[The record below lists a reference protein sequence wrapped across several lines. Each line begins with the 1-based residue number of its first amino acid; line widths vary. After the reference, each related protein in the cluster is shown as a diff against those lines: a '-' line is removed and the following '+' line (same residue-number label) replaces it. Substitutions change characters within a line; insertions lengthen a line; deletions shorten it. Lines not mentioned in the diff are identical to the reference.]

1 MTTLRA
7 LPLRELVR
15 LHRAIRR
22 RYFAV
27 PWPERAPSV
36 TLEHNPAQI
45 DAVLRGRHHF
55 EPGETFSYHYEGE
68 LLNLRRPEGVED
80 VDGRPVQMQGHIR
93 ARKAPV
99 THIGGWEYAAHLE
112 PDPDAHPR
120 LHINEVGFRWSRD
133 YLLAVL
139 DTAGFETPA

>member
-1 MTTLRA
+1 MTPLRS

-36 TLEHNPAQI
+36 VIDHSPAEI
-45 DAVLRGRHHF
+45 DAVLRGQHHF

-80 VDGRPVQMQGHIR
+80 VNGRPVQMQGHIR
-93 ARKAPV
+93 ARRV
-99 THIGGWEYAAHLE
+99 DSGWEYVAHVE
-112 PDPDAHPR
+112 PDPDGHPR
-120 LHINEVGFRWSRD
+120 LHLAEVGFRWSRD

-139 DTAGFETPA
+139 DTAGFQVPA